1 MARFLSDAWLAQLE
15 AAARLARP
23 PADLT
28 LVVQEV
34 VLHDRGDETAYVIR
48 IGSGKVEVE
57 RGRALDADV
66 TFTQDRAT
74 AAAIASGELSAQSAF
89 MAGRLRM
96 GGDLRAVL
104 DRAQDLAA
112 LDDVFASARSDTDW

>member
-1 MARFLSDAWLAQLE
+1 MAQFLSDAWLADLE
-15 AAARLARP
+15 AAARVAAP
-23 PADLT
+23 PPDLR

-48 IGSGKVEVE
+48 IEGGRVAVE
-57 RGRALDADV
+57 RGRATDADV

-74 AAAIASGELSAQSAF
+74 AAAIAAGELSAQSAF

-96 GGDLRAVL
+96 GGDLRGVL
-104 DRAQDLAA
+104 GRAQDLSA
-112 LDDVFASARSDTDW
+112 LDDVFAQARATTDW

>member
-1 MARFLSDAWLAQLE
+1 MALFLSDAWLADLE
-15 AAARLARP
+15 AAARVASP

-34 VLHDRGDETAYVIR
+34 VLHDRGDETAYAIR
-48 IGSGKVEVE
+48 IGGGKVEVE
-57 RGRALDADV
+57 RGRAADADV

-74 AAAIASGELSAQSAF
+74 ATAIASGELSAQSAF

-104 DRAQDLAA
+104 ERAQDLTV
-112 LDDVFASARSDTDW
+112 LDDVFASARATTDW